1 MNAPA
6 SRRILQLAFVVSILV
21 HVVAAAATHGLRQVH
36 AAPPQPPTTLHIFRV
51 ATPPPTPPPT
61 PTPRPR
67 PAVPRPVA
75 AHRIRVSHPVRL
87 PYLRRSL
94 RRVEGLVVV
103 AGTPAPPAG
112 PATVAS
118 GSPSAPPAAGTPS
131 PTPSCAVPNVAATAL
146 NVALLDEPQ
155 AARDEGITG
164 ATSVEVRLSA
174 TGAIVA
180 LRIYRSSGNVL
191 LDQAALRAARSST
204 YAPQLENCR
213 PVAGSYLFDAEF
225 E

>member
-6 SRRILQLAFVVSILV
+6 NRRILQLAFVASILA
-21 HVVAAAATHGLRQVH
+21 HVVAATATHGLSEVH
-36 AAPPQPPTTLHIFRV
+36 AALSQRPATLHIFRV

-61 PTPRPR
+61 PKPRPR

-75 AHRIRVSHPVRL
+75 AHRIRVSHPVHL
-87 PYLRRSL
+87 QHLRRST
-94 RRVEGLVVV
+94 RRVEGLVV

-118 GSPSAPPAAGTPS
+118 GSPSPPPAAGRPS

-155 AARDEGITG
+155 AARDERITG
-164 ATSVEVRLSA
+164 ETSVEVRLSA
-174 TGAIVA
+174 TGAVVA
-180 LRIYRSSGNVL
+180 FRIYRSSGNML